1 MTRDWIEEGGGF
13 VSRRPDYIRKKY
25 RPIQD
30 RTLRSTLSHLLRTQF
45 PRIGGPLIRDL
56 CADMILDTIDSHLKP
71 RDRVG
76 HGQVVWAAVSL
87 DDPPRRHQRIVDTKL
102 VPVILDLSTHEDI
115 QARIERKPS
124 PERLR
129 TRAVRLCTQAHQQ
142 KGLLSN
148 CDLAEMLGARDS
160 EIASVL
166 AAHER
171 DAGCIVPRR
180 ATLHDVGTGV
190 THKRIIC
197 WKRYAEGKAP
207 DLIAR
212 ETYHSLEAVD
222 RYLSQ
227 FDRVR
232 HCRELGMTPEKI
244 AFTLA
249 CTVRLVEEYIQIDDQ
264 LRTPDA

>member
-1 MTRDWIEEGGGF
+1 M
-13 VSRRPDYIRKKY
+13 SRRPDHVRKRF

-30 RTLRSTLSHLLRTQF
+30 RTLRATLSHLLRTQF

-56 CADMILDTIDSHLKP
+56 CADMILDTIDSHMKL

-76 HGQVVWAAVSL
+76 HGQVVWAAVAL
-87 DDPPRRHQRIVDTKL
+87 DEPPRRHQRIVDTKL

-129 TRAVRLCTQAHQQ
+129 TRAVRLCMQAHAQ
-142 KGLLSN
+142 KALLSN
-148 CDLAEMLGARDS
+148 CDLAELLNTDDSHIARAL
-160 EIASVL
+160 I
-166 AAHER
+166 AHER
-171 DAGCIVPRR
+171 ETDRPVPRR
-180 ATLHDVGTGV
+180 ANLHDVGTGV

-232 HCRELGMTPEKI
+232 HCRELDMTPEKI
-244 AFTLA
+244 AFTLN
-249 CTVRLVEEYIQIDDQ
+249 CTPRLVEEYIQIDDQ
-264 LRTPDA
+264 LRKPDA